1 MAPVCAALP
10 RNTHLR
16 VLHCSVNRMSAA
28 FARDVLLPAVRANG
42 SLLQL
47 VAGTERIGDPSL
59 EEAVAHV
66 AARAAVAL
74 ADDVD
79 A

>member
-16 VLHCSVNRMSAA
+16 ALHCSVNRMSAA
-28 FARDVLLPAVRANG
+28 FAADVLLPAVRANG

-59 EEAVAHV
+59 EEEAVAR
-66 AARAAVAL
+66 RAAAAAL
-74 ADDVD
+74 TDVD